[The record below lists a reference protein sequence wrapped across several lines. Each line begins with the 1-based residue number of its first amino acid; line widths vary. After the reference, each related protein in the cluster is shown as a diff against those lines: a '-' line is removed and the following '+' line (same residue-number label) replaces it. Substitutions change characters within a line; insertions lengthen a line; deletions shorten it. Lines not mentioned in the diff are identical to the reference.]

1 MERGL
6 INKGGKQKVLWG
18 TAALL
23 ASLSMWSDP
32 VRGQVVSTEDF
43 EKFSDGDITLQGDP
57 AWPFG
62 QDLVLLNGIGTV
74 EDSPGGNDEHGKVLM
89 KNSSS
94 ETHWFPQLGNENPD
108 DDTGFLDNILRI
120 EFELWVTTDASRSF
134 LLNAGSGPIDTIY
147 TAWAVAGPDTIN
159 RSQPGGGWSSSPAIY
174 DIPVDRWMNVE
185 AILDQANDTFDL
197 FVDDTLI
204 FDDVG
209 VRGPSEMLDRI
220 SWSSSGNNV
229 IYMDNMCIA
238 IGMEGEC
245 PKGPPPGV
253 LLGDA
258 NNDGQVTGADIIAVQ
273 RNFSIVYSFDS
284 RCNGLG
290 LGDANDDC
298 RVTGADVVLIY
309 QNFRN
314 TSSGFSIPEPEGLAL
329 FGVGC
334 LVASCRR
341 YWGVRF

>member
-1 MERGL
+1 
-6 INKGGKQKVLWG
+6 
-18 TAALL
+18 
-23 ASLSMWSDP
+23 
-32 VRGQVVSTEDF
+32 
-43 EKFSDGDITLQGDP
+43 
-57 AWPFG
+57 
-62 QDLVLLNGIGTV
+62 
-74 EDSPGGNDEHGKVLM
+74 
-89 KNSSS
+89 
-94 ETHWFPQLGNENPD
+94 
-108 DDTGFLDNILRI
+108 
-120 EFELWVTTDASRSF
+120 
-134 LLNAGSGPIDTIY
+134 
-147 TAWAVAGPDTIN
+147 
-159 RSQPGGGWSSSPAIY
+159 
-174 DIPVDRWMNVE
+174 
-185 AILDQANDTFDL
+185 
-197 FVDDTLI
+197 
-204 FDDVG
+204 
-209 VRGPSEMLDRI
+209 MLDRI
-220 SWSSSGNNV
+220 SWSSSGSNV

-273 RNFSIVYSFDS
+273 RNFSTVYSFDS

-298 RVTGADVVLIY
+298 QVTGADVVLIY